1 MLSLRVNCVCA
12 RVICKWIL
20 PVLFVLY
27 HLCSYI
33 RIFYTQCGSPSTS
46 VSCWSKDF
54 KRAECSC
61 IAPKPPPAPSGP
73 IIGGYGDFRYQY
85 MPNLLQLPEGTEV
98 TPRGKNHDY
107 SLTRSL
113 GIVIFLT
120 HPRTHAPT
128 HPRTHTHTH
137 THTLRY
143 SMHMDSKS
151 IHPDEFIWRT
161 SIGTTAFKQTA
172 QTRIVLCAGT
182 LTAPTASIWT
192 SGAPTFAMEPR
203 YPSPT
208 NVASSTYTL
217 APIS

>member
-1 MLSLRVNCVCA
+1 M
-12 RVICKWIL
+12 
-20 PVLFVLY
+20 LY

-128 HPRTHTHTH
+128 HPRTHAHTH
-137 THTLRY
+137 AHTPLDTACTWTR
-143 SMHMDSKS
+143 SR
-151 IHPDEFIWRT
+151 FIRT
-161 SIGTTAFKQTA
+161 NLSDVRQLEQRHSNKRHRHA
-172 QTRIVLCAGT
+172 LSCALG
-182 LTAPTASIWT
+182 P
-192 SGAPTFAMEPR
+192 
-203 YPSPT
+203 
-208 NVASSTYTL
+208 
-217 APIS
+217 